1 MSREEHERQAAD
13 DFVSEHGTGTS
24 PAQVHAREQ
33 AEQERERIA
42 LSAQVLR
49 VMMEEQVALYR
60 IAAERAGET
69 DAWTEKWIGH
79 DGKPFGK
86 SQSQIDARRQ
96 RAEQFRE
103 DAAIHRRRAD
113 ALADGISAITGRKV
127 DWFEEEQHGG

>member
-13 DFVSEHGTGTS
+13 DFVSENGTGTT
-24 PAQVHAREQ
+24 PAIVRSREQ
-33 AEQERERIA
+33 DEQERERIA
-42 LSAQVLR
+42 LSAQVLQ

-69 DAWTEKWIGH
+69 DAWTEKWIAH
-79 DGKPFGK
+79 DGKPIIP
-86 SQSQIDARRQ
+86 QEVIDFRRQ